1 MPNFS
6 FLGSL
11 EMAQNYFPGGGGW
24 VGGGWLGGGGNLSSA
39 VLG

>member
-24 VGGGWLGGGGNLSSA
+24 VGGGGNLSSA